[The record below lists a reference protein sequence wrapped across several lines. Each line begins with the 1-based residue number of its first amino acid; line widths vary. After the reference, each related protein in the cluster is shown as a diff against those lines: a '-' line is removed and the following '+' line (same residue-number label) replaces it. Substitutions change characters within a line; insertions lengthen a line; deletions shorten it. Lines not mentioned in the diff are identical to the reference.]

1 MLTVPLVAL
10 VAVMVLGT
18 GTAAAHASVVATNP
32 PDGSMAATAPSRV
45 SITFTEPVSIN
56 AGGLTVRDGGGQRV
70 DDGAATTEGTV
81 ASTGLRSGL
90 PDGTYV
96 VTYRVLSADGH
107 PVSGSFLFGVGSG
120 ALDRSLVDT
129 TGDRQWDVVGDVAR
143 GLLLL
148 AALTAAGVA
157 VFLRVVHDGADDRWR
172 LTPFVRVGTIV
183 AFVAAIGAVIA
194 QAALLTGRGAGAS
207 TDTDVLRQV
216 MNGDLGL
223 SLAVLFVGLAVVH
236 LSTDVTRTAVARV
249 LALGGGLAVTVSFA
263 LWGHATAFTPAW
275 LLMSTDA
282 VHATAAAVWLGG
294 LVGLWVV
301 LAGRGPDEVIGAAR
315 IVGRFS
321 TLALWTVLA
330 LVVAGVALT
339 VAGSDAS
346 WSALVSTTWGRLIL
360 TKAALTGVVVLI
372 AAWNRRV
379 LVPSFVGG
387 THDGPDDGERN
398 RHRLLSTVRVE
409 ALAIVVILVL
419 TGVVTN
425 VTPARDVP
433 PAATATDTTEAID
446 AGSVR
451 LEVRPGRVGTNTLSA
466 TYLTPRGEPLDVGQ
480 TLTMEFSLPAEGLAP
495 ITRRA
500 TAVST
505 GRFEFEGGELS
516 LPGTWTVT
524 LTARL
529 DVFTEARTSFEVTVV
544 P

>member
-1 MLTVPLVAL
+1 
-10 VAVMVLGT
+10 
-18 GTAAAHASVVATNP
+18 
-32 PDGSMAATAPSRV
+32 MAAP
-45 SITFTEPVSIN
+45 P
-56 AGGLTVRDGGGQRV
+56 
-70 DDGAATTEGTV
+70 ATSV
-81 ASTGLRSGL
+81 
-90 PDGTYV
+90 
-96 VTYRVLSADGH
+96 
-107 PVSGSFLFGVGSG
+107 
-120 ALDRSLVDT
+120 
-129 TGDRQWDVVGDVAR
+129 
-143 GLLLL
+143 
-148 AALTAAGVA
+148 
-157 VFLRVVHDGADDRWR
+157 
-172 LTPFVRVGTIV
+172 
-183 AFVAAIGAVIA
+183 
-194 QAALLTGRGAGAS
+194 
-207 TDTDVLRQV
+207 
-216 MNGDLGL
+216 
-223 SLAVLFVGLAVVH
+223 
-236 LSTDVTRTAVARV
+236 
-249 LALGGGLAVTVSFA
+249 
-263 LWGHATAFTPAW
+263 
-275 LLMSTDA
+275 
-282 VHATAAAVWLGG
+282 GG

-330 LVVAGVALT
+330 LVVAGVALA

-379 LVPSFVGG
+379 LVPSFVGATHDG
-387 THDGPDDGERN
+387 AHDGPDDGERN

-433 PAATATDTTEAID
+433 PAATATDTIEAID
-446 AGSVR
+446 GGSVR